1 MYLKNRE
8 VPNMYYHRFMFTN
21 RAITR
26 GQSVYEFIFEFLFS
40 FDFTTKFL
48 FFGFINK
55 DDILVK
61 EIEIRF
67 QKIIGHIVSKAR

>member
-1 MYLKNRE
+1 
-8 VPNMYYHRFMFTN
+8 MYYHRFMFTN

-26 GQSVYEFIFEFLFS
+26 GQSFYEFIFEFLFS

-67 QKIIGHIVSKAR
+67 QKIIGHIASKAR